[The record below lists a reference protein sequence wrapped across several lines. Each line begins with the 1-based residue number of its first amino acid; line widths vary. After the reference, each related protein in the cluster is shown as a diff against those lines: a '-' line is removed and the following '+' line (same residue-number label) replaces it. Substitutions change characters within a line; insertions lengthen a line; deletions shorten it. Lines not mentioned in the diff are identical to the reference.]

1 MNARQHTSHR
11 GLLTQSK
18 ARGADVSLDAIIV
31 PNGRPAQYLEQAIAA
46 AKQHDALL
54 VVLCSKLATASS
66 AAVEAKRAGAQVVA
80 IDTDPLPA
88 GLVPELATDRL
99 LRSSRYN
106 RNTDTGLKRNLG
118 LLIAVLAGWERIFF
132 LDDDIELRCPEDLA
146 EAAGLLQDDLP
157 IVGLANG
164 GMPDNSVVC
173 HALRDVGEEQD
184 TFIGGGALAVGAAA
198 FESFFPD
205 IYNEDWFFL
214 MDGVQLR
221 PTAVSGRAIQRP
233 YDPYQS
239 VVRARGEE
247 LGDTLAEG
255 IFGLL
260 DSGRGLA
267 AADDR
272 YWAAFLHDRRRIIR
286 DVIKRVQESAIEPAR
301 KVRMVAALDAGFR
314 RSQLISPEFCVRY
327 IRAWQADCVR
337 WRGHLDELRR
347 RHSDGLGVEKAL
359 VTLGI
364 SHLAQWGVEV
374 TGAKPRPATRSAVP
388 A

>member
-11 GLLTQSK
+11 GLLTPLDGP
-18 ARGADVSLDAIIV
+18 RADASIDAIIV
-31 PNGRPAQYLEQAIAA
+31 PNGRPARYLEQAITA
-46 AKQHDALL
+46 AKRQEALL
-54 VVLCSKLATASS
+54 VVLCSKLATASN
-66 AAVEAKRAGAQVVA
+66 AAVEARRAGAEVVA
-80 IDTDPLPA
+80 IDTDSLPPN
-88 GLVPELATDRL
+88 LVPQLATDRL
-99 LRSSRYN
+99 LKSSRYN
-106 RNTDTGLKRNLG
+106 RNTDTGFKRNLG
-118 LLIAVLAGWERIFF
+118 LLLAVLAGWERIFF
-132 LDDDIELRCPEDLA
+132 LDDDIELPEPEDLTK
-146 EAAGLLQDDLP
+146 AAGLLDDHLP
-157 IVGLANG
+157 IVGLANA

-173 HALRDVGEEQD
+173 HALREVGEAQD

-214 MDGVQLR
+214 LDGVRLR
-221 PTAVSGRAIQRP
+221 PAAVTGRAFQRD

-260 DSGRGLA
+260 DSGRGLTDA
-267 AADDR
+267 GEQ
-272 YWAAFLHDRRRIIR
+272 YWAEFLHNRRQIIR
-286 DVIKRVQESAIEPAR
+286 DVIKQVRASAIDPAR
-301 KVRMVAALDAGFR
+301 QMRMVAALDAGFR

-337 WRGHLDELRR
+337 WGGHLDELRR
-347 RHSDGLGVEKAL
+347 RHSGGPGVEKAL
-359 VTLGI
+359 ATLGI
-364 SHLAQWGVEV
+364 AHLAQWGVDV
-374 TGAKPRPATRSAVP
+374 TGATPRSSAPRAVP